1 MWNRTAPD
9 QYVNLGNI
17 MRIALTTALMLVAAL
32 ALADEPS
39 APESKTEATAEA
51 ASDNPS
57 AQTETKAKA
66 ELAPEE
72 KKFKPPAGY
81 KPKRV
86 NGEQVWCQKTV
97 ILGSKFPKEDCRT
110 EAQLREIIRSRASMR
125 EDLGRGRAC
134 TGGGCNVN

>member
-1 MWNRTAPD
+1 
-9 QYVNLGNI
+9 
-17 MRIALTTALMLVAAL
+17 MRIALTTALMLMATL

-39 APESKTEATAEA
+39 APESKTEATTTQAAPDNSAAQPA
-51 ASDNPS
+51 AS
-57 AQTETKAKA
+57 ETTAKA
-66 ELAPEE
+66 DTKEE
-72 KKFKPPAGY
+72 KRFKPPAGY

-110 EAQLREIIRSRASMR
+110 EAQLRDMVRSRAAMR

-134 TGGGCNVN
+134 SGGGCSVN

>member
-1 MWNRTAPD
+1 
-9 QYVNLGNI
+9 
-17 MRIALTTALMLVAAL
+17 MRIALTTALMLMAAL

-39 APESKTEATAEA
+39 APESKTEATKTQAAPDNSAAQPA
-51 ASDNPS
+51 AS
-57 AQTETKAKA
+57 ETTAKA
-66 ELAPEE
+66 DTKEE
-72 KKFKPPAGY
+72 KRFKPPAGY

-110 EAQLREIIRSRASMR
+110 EAQLRDMVRSRAAMR

-134 TGGGCNVN
+134 SGGGCSVN

>member
-1 MWNRTAPD
+1 
-9 QYVNLGNI
+9 
-17 MRIALTTALMLVAAL
+17 MRIALTTALMLMATL

-39 APESKTEATAEA
+39 APEPKTEATKTQAAPDNSAAQPA
-51 ASDNPS
+51 AS
-57 AQTETKAKA
+57 ETTAKA
-66 ELAPEE
+66 DTKEE
-72 KKFKPPAGY
+72 KRFKPPAGY

-110 EAQLREIIRSRASMR
+110 EAQLRDMVRSRAAMR

-134 TGGGCNVN
+134 SGGGCSVN

>member
-1 MWNRTAPD
+1 
-9 QYVNLGNI
+9 
-17 MRIALTTALMLVAAL
+17 MRIALTTALMMVAAL

-39 APESKTEATAEA
+39 PPESKTEATTEA
-51 ASDNPS
+51 ASDNS
-57 AQTETKAKA
+57 AAQPAQTDTTTQTETTAKA
-66 ELAPEE
+66 DTAPEE

-86 NGEQVWCQKTV
+86 NGEQVWCQKVV

-110 EAQLREIIRSRASMR
+110 EAQLREIARSRSSMR

-134 TGGGCNVN
+134 TGGGCSVN

>member
-1 MWNRTAPD
+1 
-9 QYVNLGNI
+9 
-17 MRIALTTALMLVAAL
+17 MRIALTTALMMVAAL

-39 APESKTEATAEA
+39 SPESKTEATTQA
-51 ASDNPS
+51 ASDNSAAQP
-57 AQTETKAKA
+57 AQTETTAKA
-66 ELAPEE
+66 DTAPEE

-125 EDLGRGRAC
+125 EELGRGRSC
-134 TGGGCNVN
+134 SGEGCAFN

>member
-1 MWNRTAPD
+1 
-9 QYVNLGNI
+9 
-17 MRIALTTALMLVAAL
+17 MRIALTTALMMVAAL

-51 ASDNPS
+51 APDSS
-57 AQTETKAKA
+57 ATQPAATETTAKA
-66 ELAPEE
+66 DTSD
-72 KKFKPPAGY
+72 KKAFKPPAGY

-110 EAQLREIIRSRASMR
+110 EAQLREIARSRASMR
-125 EDLGRGRAC
+125 EELGRGRAC
-134 TGGGCNVN
+134 VDCTVR

>member
-1 MWNRTAPD
+1 
-9 QYVNLGNI
+9 
-17 MRIALTTALMLVAAL
+17 MRIALTTALMLMATL

-39 APESKTEATAEA
+39 APESKTEATKTQAAPDNSAAQPA
-51 ASDNPS
+51 AS
-57 AQTETKAKA
+57 ETTAKA
-66 ELAPEE
+66 DTKEE
-72 KKFKPPAGY
+72 KRFKPPAGY

-110 EAQLREIIRSRASMR
+110 EARLRDMVRSRAAMR

-134 TGGGCNVN
+134 SGGGCSVN

>member
-1 MWNRTAPD
+1 
-9 QYVNLGNI
+9 
-17 MRIALTTALMLVAAL
+17 MRIALTTALMLMATL

-39 APESKTEATAEA
+39 APESKTEATTTQAAPDNSAARPA
-51 ASDNPS
+51 AS
-57 AQTETKAKA
+57 ETTAKA
-66 ELAPEE
+66 DTKEE
-72 KKFKPPAGY
+72 KRFKPPAGY

-110 EAQLREIIRSRASMR
+110 EAQLRDMVRSRAAMR

-134 TGGGCNVN
+134 SGGGCSVN

>member
-1 MWNRTAPD
+1 
-9 QYVNLGNI
+9 
-17 MRIALTTALMLVAAL
+17 MRIALTTALMMVAAL
-32 ALADEPS
+32 ALADEPTS
-39 APESKTEATAEA
+39 PETKTEAPTEA
-51 ASDNPS
+51 AADNS
-57 AQTETKAKA
+57 AAQPAQAETTAKA
-66 ELAPEE
+66 ETPPEEE

-110 EAQLREIIRSRASMR
+110 EAQLREIVRSRASMR

>member
-1 MWNRTAPD
+1 
-9 QYVNLGNI
+9 
-17 MRIALTTALMLVAAL
+17 MRIALTTALMLMATL

-39 APESKTEATAEA
+39 APESKTEATKTQAAPDNSAAQPA
-51 ASDNPS
+51 AS
-57 AQTETKAKA
+57 ETTAKA
-66 ELAPEE
+66 DTKEE
-72 KKFKPPAGY
+72 KRFKPPAGY

-110 EAQLREIIRSRASMR
+110 EAQLRDMVRSRAAMR

-134 TGGGCNVN
+134 SGGGCSVN